1 VLGKKYFFKA
11 LQKIGKEVKA
21 MFTGIIEE
29 LGVVVNIQRSGES
42 FVLTIDAKKILKD
55 VHLGDS
61 ISVNGVCLTVTSFSG
76 NQFTVDV
83 MPETVKASSLQ
94 SLKRGAKV
102 NLERAMAAG
111 GRFGGH
117 FVSGHIDGT
126 GVIKSKKQVENA
138 IYYEIE
144 ASPEILRYVIERGS
158 IAVDGTSL
166 TVFGVTDET
175 FTLSLIPHTL
185 SESIIGLKE
194 SGDIVNLECDMI
206 GKYIGHF
213 ITSSQNNSKKKSPS
227 GISAS
232 FLEENGFL

>member
-1 VLGKKYFFKA
+1 
-11 LQKIGKEVKA
+11 

-29 LGVVVNIQRSGES
+29 LGVVANIQQTGES
-42 FVLTIDAKKILKD
+42 FVLTIQARKILED

-61 ISVNGVCLTVTSFSG
+61 IAVNGVCLTVTTFTTG
-76 NQFTVDV
+76 QFTVDV

-94 SLKRGAKV
+94 SLKRGSKV
-102 NLERAMAAG
+102 NLERAMASG

-126 GVIKSKKQVENA
+126 GMIKSKRPIENA
-138 IYYEIE
+138 VYYEIE
-144 ASPEILRYVIERGS
+144 ASQEILKYVIERGS

-166 TVFGVTDET
+166 TVFGVTEDA

-185 SESIIGLKE
+185 TESIIGLKG

-206 GKYIGHF
+206 GKYVGHF
-213 ITSSQNNSKKKSPS
+213 LTSSQNNRNKKSPT

-232 FLEENGFL
+232 FLEENGFA

>member
-1 VLGKKYFFKA
+1 
-11 LQKIGKEVKA
+11 

-29 LGVVVNIQRSGES
+29 LGMVANIQRTGTS
-42 FVLTIDAKKILKD
+42 FVLTIEAKKILED

-61 ISVNGVCLTVTSFSG
+61 IAVNGVCLTVTSFS
-76 NQFTVDV
+76 NKQFTVDV
-83 MPETVKASSLQ
+83 MPETVKASSLNA
-94 SLKRGAKV
+94 LKRGSKV

-126 GVIKSKKQVENA
+126 GVIKSKKQLENA

-144 ASPEILRYVIERGS
+144 APSDILRYIIVRGS
-158 IAVDGTSL
+158 ITVDGTSL
-166 TVFGVTDET
+166 TVFGVSDDT

-185 SESIIGLKE
+185 SESIIGLKD

-206 GKYIGHF
+206 GKYVGHF
-213 ITSSQNNSKKKSPS
+213 LSAGSGNVNKKSPS
-227 GISAS
+227 GISAQ
-232 FLEENGFL
+232 FLEEHGFF

>member
-1 VLGKKYFFKA
+1 
-11 LQKIGKEVKA
+11 

-29 LGVVVNIQRSGES
+29 LGVVANIKRSGES
-42 FVLTIDAKKILKD
+42 FVLTIDAKTILKD

-61 ISVNGVCLTVTSFSG
+61 ISVNGVCLTVTSFTTS
-76 NQFTVDV
+76 QFTVDV

-138 IYYEIE
+138 VYYEIE

-166 TVFGVTDET
+166 TVFCVTDGT

-206 GKYIGHF
+206 GKYVGHF
-213 ITSSQNNSKKKSPS
+213 LTRGQNTGNQKSSS

-232 FLEENGFL
+232 FLEEHGFA

>member
-1 VLGKKYFFKA
+1 
-11 LQKIGKEVKA
+11 

-29 LGVVVNIQRSGES
+29 LGVVANIKRSGES

-61 ISVNGVCLTVTSFSG
+61 ISVNGVCLTVTGFTNS
-76 NQFTVDV
+76 QFTVDV

-94 SLKRGAKV
+94 SLKRGSKV

-126 GVIKSKKQVENA
+126 GVIKSKRPVENA
-138 IYYEIE
+138 VYYEIE
-144 ASPEILRYVIERGS
+144 ASQEILKYVIERGS

-166 TVFGVTDET
+166 TVFGVTDNA

-185 SESIIGLKE
+185 TESIIGLKE

-206 GKYIGHF
+206 GKYVGHF
-213 ITSSQNNSKKKSPS
+213 LTSRQNTGINKNQS

-232 FLEENGFL
+232 FLEENGFA